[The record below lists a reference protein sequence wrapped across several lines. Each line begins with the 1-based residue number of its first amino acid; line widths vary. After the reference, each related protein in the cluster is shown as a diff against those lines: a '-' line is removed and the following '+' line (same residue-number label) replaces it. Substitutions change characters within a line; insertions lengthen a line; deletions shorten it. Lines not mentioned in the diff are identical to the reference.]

1 MSEFDPADNVVIALY
16 GPPEYFE
23 TLTNADDYAP
33 EEEELSFFGKLL
45 ALFRRLIDFLKGLFN
60 R

>member
-1 MSEFDPADNVVIALY
+1 MFDFDPSENTMVAVY

-23 TLTNADDYAP
+23 TQNDDP
-33 EEEELSFFGKLL
+33 SEDSGEETSFFGKLL
-45 ALFRRLIDFLKGLFN
+45 AVLRRLIDFLKGLFT